1 MRRRRLGLDRV
12 PLPRPPGGHEDADGA
27 GDHRRLHRARL
38 GELPIDLN
46 RLRRIGLDRDA
57 RGLPVLHGAVL
68 NLLRLRLG
76 GIALSGVGSKDRLY
90 EDVEAGVEKTIRM
103 LDGLTAFLVFY
114 GPEAMTYA
122 QMTQVGLHED
132 TVREKLRM
140 DGIALVDNSPTP
152 VWLPELYN
160 GNWLNRCDLE
170 VRLYRMVEYTETLPA
185 VQVVPEII
193 IRRDI

>member
-1 MRRRRLGLDRV
+1 MEAKRDYYNVVQDAIFDAIQISLGLTDAEANAFIRYV
-12 PLPRPPGGHEDADGA
+12 SPSGESQPLTLAPDE
-27 GDHRRLHRARL
+27 
-38 GELPIDLN
+38 N
-46 RLRRIGLDRDA
+46 RCY
-57 RGLPVLHGAVL
+57 V
-68 NLLRLRLG
+68 RLG

-114 GPEAMTYA
+114 GPDAATYA
-122 QMTQVGLHED
+122 QKTQVGLHED